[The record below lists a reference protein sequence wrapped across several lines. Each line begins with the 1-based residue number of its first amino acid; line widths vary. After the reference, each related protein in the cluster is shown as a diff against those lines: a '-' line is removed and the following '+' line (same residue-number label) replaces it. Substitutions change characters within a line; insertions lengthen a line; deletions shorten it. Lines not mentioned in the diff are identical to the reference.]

1 MSPASKLKFT
11 PLSIVIAICF
21 TYALSLLLGLVSTDE
36 TGISA
41 STKAIFTFILAIILF
56 LADLL
61 FRRFIENTKW
71 LWLIQGSFIIIIIVL
86 ILIFQKI

>member
-1 MSPASKLKFT
+1 MSVVKLKFT
-11 PLSIVIAICF
+11 PLSIVIAVCF
-21 TYALSLLLGLVSTDE
+21 TYALCLLLGLVVTDE

-71 LWLIQGSFIIIIIVL
+71 LWLIQGAFILIIIIL

>member
-1 MSPASKLKFT
+1 MSSSSKLKFT

-21 TYALSLLLGLVSTDE
+21 TYALCLFLGIIVPKE

-41 STKAIFTFILAIILF
+41 STKAIFTIILALILF
-56 LADLL
+56 LTDLL

-71 LWLIQGSFIIIIIVL
+71 IWLIQGSFILIIIIL